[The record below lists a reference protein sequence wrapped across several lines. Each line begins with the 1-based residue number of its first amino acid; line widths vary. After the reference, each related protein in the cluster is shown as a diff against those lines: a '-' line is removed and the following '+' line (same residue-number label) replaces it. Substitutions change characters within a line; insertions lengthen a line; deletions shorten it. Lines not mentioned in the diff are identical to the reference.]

1 MKDKRLLLAMD
12 YAAAMEA
19 AAAYVEVCR
28 PSLTSAKL
36 VYEFVRPLF
45 ERLTGDTQESF
56 LAIPVDKK
64 MRPLG
69 APIECTRGV
78 VDSCPV
84 HPREIFKEA
93 IIRSASGVFLAHN
106 HPSGDPEPSGADIRL
121 TKRMIEA
128 GQLLGIEVLDHVVA
142 GRKKNEYE
150 NGYSSIL
157 EMDLCRF

>member
-12 YAAAMEA
+12 YATAMEA

-28 PSLTSAKL
+28 PSLTSAKR

-45 ERLTGDTQESF
+45 DSLTGDTQESF
-56 LAIPVDKK
+56 LVIPVDKK

-69 APIECTRGV
+69 APIECTRGT

-84 HPREIFKEA
+84 HPREIFREA

-106 HPSGDPEPSGADIRL
+106 HPSGDPDPSSADIRL
-121 TKRMIEA
+121 TKRMIDA
-128 GQLLGIEVLDHVVA
+128 GQILGIEVLDHIVA
-142 GRKKNEYE
+142 GRKSNSLGD
-150 NGYSSIL
+150 GYSSIL
-157 EMDLCRF
+157 EMDLCNF